1 MGKAELAGESCSEG
15 AGRLT
20 KKERTRRRTV
30 AVAESGRRWDYTEFE
45 MLEKKL
51 NVLCFG

>member
-1 MGKAELAGESCSEG
+1 MEKEGPAGESCFES

-30 AVAESGRRWDYTEFE
+30 AVAESARRRDYTEIE
-45 MLEKKL
+45 RLKKKL